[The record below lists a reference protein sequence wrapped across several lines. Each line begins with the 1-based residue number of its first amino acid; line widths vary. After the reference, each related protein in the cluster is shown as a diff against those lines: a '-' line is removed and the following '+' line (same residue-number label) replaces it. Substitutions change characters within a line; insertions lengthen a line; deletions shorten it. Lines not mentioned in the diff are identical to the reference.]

1 MPSSRRDAEKLR
13 AFCADVFEDDGVNPS
28 EDKRVDARRNNKRD
42 RKLDQLCK
50 QVEQI
55 LQLVFGAT
63 NVPGD
68 ARVAGVEPAPNAGR
82 LRVTV
87 AVQSGSNLSQV
98 RDALDRCK
106 GYLRT
111 EVAESISRRRA
122 PELVFTINT
131 YDLDP
136 IADSTNSKESDHA

>member
-55 LQLVFGAT
+55 LQLVFPAT

-68 ARVAGVEPAPNAGR
+68 TCVASVEPAPNAGR

-87 AVQSGSNLSQV
+87 AVQSGCHLSQV
-98 RDALDRCK
+98 REALDRCK

-131 YDLDP
+131 YELNP
-136 IADSTNSKESDHA
+136 IADPTDNKESDHA